1 MVYQTNRPWLTVSF
15 GNDGRPERIPMVGLI
30 ESGCPSHPPGDID
43 VASASCSLIV
53 GVAPFTKLRLAHHE
67 THRSQKHMLAAPE
80 HAGLSLQGH
89 ETLQEFNPAR
99 LCYHTAKTSTRL
111 ISR

>member
-1 MVYQTNRPWLTVSF
+1 MVR
-15 GNDGRPERIPMVGLI
+15 LI
-30 ESGCPSHPPGDID
+30 ESGCPSHPPGGID

-67 THRSQKHMLAAPE
+67 TRRFQKHILAAPE
-80 HAGLSLQGH
+80 RAGLSLQGH

-99 LCYHTAKTSTRL
+99 LGYHTAKTSTRL